1 VVSPNPFHAK
11 KESCKHPLFIT
22 CTVQQGSMRKILLV
36 ASAIAIILVLALL
49 LIQSSAETIPY
60 SIKGTTGEI
69 EFRHYPALVL
79 ATADNSE
86 NDAGF
91 NLLFAYISGSNKP
104 REKIPMTAPV
114 ITSQKIPM
122 TAPVV
127 SDATSMSFVMP
138 AGKTREETPDPL
150 DSRVRI
156 TTLPAR
162 EVAVIRFSGYA
173 SPQEVDA
180 ATSRLQVALKNE
192 GILTVGEPFLMR
204 YDSPWTPGFL
214 RRNEV
219 AIEIRR

>member
-1 VVSPNPFHAK
+1 
-11 KESCKHPLFIT
+11 
-22 CTVQQGSMRKILLV
+22 MRKTVLV

-69 EFRHYPALVL
+69 EFRQYPELVL
-79 ATADNSE
+79 ATVDTAEDN
-86 NDAGF
+86 AGF

-127 SDATSMSFVMP
+127 SDAASMSFVMP
-138 AGKTREETPDPL
+138 AGTKREETPDPL

-156 TTLPAR
+156 VTIPER
-162 EVAVIRFSGYA
+162 EVAVIRFTGYA
-173 SPQEVDA
+173 PPEDVDA
-180 ATSRLQVALKNE
+180 ATSRLQEGLKNE

>member
-1 VVSPNPFHAK
+1 
-11 KESCKHPLFIT
+11 
-22 CTVQQGSMRKILLV
+22 MRKILLV

-49 LIQSSAETIPY
+49 LTQSSAETIPY

-69 EFRHYPALVL
+69 EFRHYPELVL
-79 ATADNSE
+79 ATVDTTEDN
-86 NDAGF
+86 AGF

-104 REKIPMTAPV
+104 QEKIPMTAPV

-127 SDATSMSFVMP
+127 SDAATMSFVMP
-138 AGKTREETPDPL
+138 AGSKREDIPDPL

-156 TTLPAR
+156 VTIPER
-162 EVAVIRFSGYA
+162 DIAVIRFTGYA

-180 ATSRLQVALKNE
+180 VTSRLQEGLKNE
-192 GILTVGEPFLMR
+192 RIGTAGQPFLMR

-219 AIEIRR
+219 GIEIQR

>member
-1 VVSPNPFHAK
+1 
-11 KESCKHPLFIT
+11 
-22 CTVQQGSMRKILLV
+22 MRKTVLV

-49 LIQSSAETIPY
+49 LTQSSAETIPY

-69 EFRHYPALVL
+69 EFRHYPELVL
-79 ATADNSE
+79 ATVDTAEDN
-86 NDAGF
+86 AGF

-127 SDATSMSFVMP
+127 SDAGSMSFVMP
-138 AGKTREETPDPL
+138 AGTKREETPDPL

-156 TTLPAR
+156 VTIPER
-162 EVAVIRFSGYA
+162 DIAVIRFSGYA
-173 SPQEVDA
+173 PPEDVDA
-180 ATSRLQVALKNE
+180 ATSRLQAGLKNE
-192 GILTVGEPFLMR
+192 GIVTTGQPFLMR

-219 AIEIRR
+219 GMEIRR

>member
-1 VVSPNPFHAK
+1 
-11 KESCKHPLFIT
+11 
-22 CTVQQGSMRKILLV
+22 MRKIVLV

-49 LIQSSAETIPY
+49 LTRSSAETIPY
-60 SIKGTTGEI
+60 TIKGKTGEI
-69 EFRHYPALVL
+69 EFRHYPELVL
-79 ATADNSE
+79 ATVDTAED
-86 NDAGF
+86 DAGF

-127 SDATSMSFVMP
+127 SDAGSMSFVMP
-138 AGKTREETPDPL
+138 AGTTREETPDPL

-156 TTLPAR
+156 VTQPER
-162 EVAVIRFSGYA
+162 EIAVIRFSGYA
-173 SPQEVDA
+173 PPEDVDA
-180 ATSRLQVALKNE
+180 AASRLQDGLKNS
-192 GILTVGEPFLMR
+192 GILMEGRPFLMR

>member
-1 VVSPNPFHAK
+1 
-11 KESCKHPLFIT
+11 
-22 CTVQQGSMRKILLV
+22 MRTKIIVIGALAVILL
-36 ASAIAIILVLALL
+36 LALL
-49 LIQSSAETIPY
+49 LSRSSADTIPY
-60 SIKGTTGEI
+60 AVTGKTGEI
-69 EFRHYPALVL
+69 EFRHYSDLVL
-79 ATADNSE
+79 ATTDTAGD
-86 NDAGF
+86 DAGF

-127 SDATSMSFVMP
+127 SDAGSMSFVMP
-138 AGKTREETPDPL
+138 AGIKREETPDPL

-156 TTLPAR
+156 VTIKER
-162 EVAVIRFSGYA
+162 DIAVIRFSGYA
-173 SPQEVDA
+173 PKEDVDA
-180 ATSRLQVALKNE
+180 ATSRLQDGLKNE

-219 AIEIRR
+219 AIEIQR